1 MLIDNTHA
9 RDDDNDID
17 GCREDDD
24 DDDDKCSIGGS
35 SILAAFPEQQGTC

>member
-1 MLIDNTHA
+1 MLLDNTHA

-24 DDDDKCSIGGS
+24 DDICSLGGS
-35 SILAAFPEQQGTC
+35 SILAAFPE